1 MSEDQQL
8 MLPPE
13 GSDFT
18 MKDLEFIQKFKD
30 NGLLGLASVSHLDH
44 ERMLGLYMDGKTY
57 RQIAAIL
64 HIKKDTILYL
74 SYTQRWY
81 EMRKDYLEEVGAT
94 MPNKILESKLQSQE
108 FLLNLVT
115 AYQKKIGKNVNDYF
129 RTNDKEKMN
138 SLDTK
143 DVATYLKIYEMLHKV
158 SAENAANPLVGLNG
172 MGDGVTITKTGKNSV
187 EITPKGGTPIG
198 SRLKQF
204 AELKRQ
210 QEKEQQEASR
220 PSRDIVIEQS
230 KTEKESEDEN
240 E

>member
-18 MKDLEFIQKFKD
+18 MKDLELIQKFKD
-30 NGLLGLASVSHLDH
+30 NGLLGLAKVSDLDV

-64 HIKKDTILYL
+64 HTKKDVILFL
-74 SYTQRWY
+74 SHKFTWY
-81 EMRKDYLEEVGAT
+81 EMRKDYLEELNAT
-94 MPNKILESKLQSQE
+94 MKNKIMESKLQSQE

-115 AYQKKIGKNVNDYF
+115 AYQKKVSKTVNDYL
-129 RTNDKEKMN
+129 RTDSAEKMEKI
-138 SLDTK
+138 DAK
-143 DVATYLKIYEMLHKV
+143 DVATVLKIIEMLHKV
-158 SAENAANPLVGLNG
+158 SAENATNPLVGLNG

-210 QEKEQQEASR
+210 QEKEQQEATR
-220 PSRDIVIEQS
+220 PSRDIVIEQPT
-230 KTEKESEDEN
+230 TEKESESEN